1 MAISAAGII
10 FSSLNAN
17 TLSRLTADRS
27 VAAIPFGC
35 RYRLIDFCLSNMV
48 NANISNINIVANY
61 NYRSLLEHIGS
72 GKDWDL
78 ARRERSINIISPFQT
93 ASSSDVKIFSTH
105 MEALRNM
112 KEYINEFKEDYV
124 ILMDSDHIL
133 NIDLQKVL
141 KAHENSGADITIVT
155 KRMLPDTSFKHPRMM
170 IASED
175 GKITSIA
182 MSSKFN
188 ESSPEL
194 SLNIF
199 IMSTVYLRKIIEECE
214 AYDLNSLTGLMLRD
228 CKTSDYRVYSYND
241 YVASVSSFLDYFK
254 CSIELATDPQAR
266 ESLLMKANA
275 PIFTRVHNSAPV
287 VYKSTATVKNSMIA
301 DECIIEGTVINSV
314 LFRGVKVAKG
324 AVVKNSVL
332 FRGTYVDSGAEL
344 NCIVTDKDVHVTEGV
359 KLSGN
364 DNMPFYIQKS
374 RKV

>member
-17 TLSRLTADRS
+17 TLSRLTSDRS

-35 RYRLIDFCLSNMV
+35 RYRLVDFCLSNLV
-48 NANISNINIVANY
+48 NADISNINIVANY
-61 NYRSLLEHIGS
+61 NYRSLTEHIGS

-78 ARRERSINIISPFQT
+78 ARRERSINIITPFQT
-93 ASSSDVKIFSTH
+93 ASSGNVKVFSTH
-105 MEALRNM
+105 MEALMNM

-124 ILMDSDHIL
+124 IMMDSDNIL
-133 NIDLQKVL
+133 NIDLQKL
-141 KAHENSGADITIVT
+141 LQYHKDAGSDITIVT
-155 KRMLPDTSFKHPRMM
+155 KPLGEKCSFKHPRMM
-170 IASED
+170 VSSLN
-175 GKITSIA
+175 GRVTNIA
-182 MSSKFN
+182 MGSVYNSDC
-188 ESSPEL
+188 PEL

-199 IMSTVYLRKIIEECE
+199 VMSTTYLRKIIEECE
-214 AYDLNSLTGLMLRD
+214 AYNLNSLTRFMLGE
-228 CKTSDYRVYSYND
+228 CKNADYSVYRYED
-241 YVASVSSFLDYFK
+241 YVASVSSFLDYYR
-254 CSIELATDPQAR
+254 CSIELATSPAAR
-266 ESLLMKANA
+266 EALLMKKGA

-287 VYKSTATVKNSMIA
+287 VYKSSAKVSNSLIA
-301 DECIIEGTVINSV
+301 DECIIEGTVINSI

-344 NCIVTDKDVHVTEGV
+344 NCIVTDKDVHITEDV

-364 DNMPFYIQKS
+364 ENMPFYIQKS